1 MILAGICGGC
11 FALAATGCIG
21 NCCDCLSDCWTGCG
35 KECSHLCQNC
45 GNCFGNCFDSLC
57 APFKIVFKT
66 SSEFYAD
73 EFAAAQREH
82 EEKCAALQKQVDD
95 EKKSQST
102 DGLRIT
108 VADSSGEICK

>member
-1 MILAGICGGC
+1 MILLGICGGC
-11 FALAATGCIG
+11 IGFWILVLADMDCRDCRYAVSDI
-21 NCCDCLSDCWTGCG
+21 CDL
-35 KECSHLCQNC
+35 
-45 GNCFGNCFDSLC
+45 FGEICC
-57 APFKIVFKT
+57 APFKMHERT

-108 VADSSGEICK
+108 IADSSGEICK

>member
-1 MILAGICGGC
+1 MILVGIIGFWIMVIAHMDCGR
-11 FALAATGCIG
+11 
-21 NCCDCLSDCWTGCG
+21 CCYDIS
-35 KECSHLCQNC
+35 KLCDIC
-45 GNCFGNCFDSLC
+45 C
-57 APFKIVFKT
+57 APFKMHERT

-95 EKKSQST
+95 EKKLQST

-108 VADSSGEICK
+108 IADSSGKICKRHVGCLVL